1 MIRVLQVLANL
12 NINSGMTGV
21 VMNYHRH
28 IDRSRLQFDYV
39 YFVEQN
45 RNYSQEIQALGGKIY
60 KLPKPK
66 LSLDF
71 FREVSNFLGQHPEY
85 HIIHCHPAWAP
96 FFYGWAAKGT
106 QIDHVIAHSHSTR
119 NGESAIGCF
128 RNSFL
133 RAMAL
138 PVVTDYFACS
148 RAAGRVFP
156 LVQPDRIQILEN
168 AINTR
173 RFAFCPEIRKQV
185 RQELNLSKDTILI
198 GHIGRFEKQKN
209 HYFLIRIFAAFH
221 QRHPKAKLLL
231 VGCGSLK
238 EKIVKQIYSMGLED
252 AVVMLSNRN
261 DVERLYAAMDLF
273 VLPSLY
279 EGLGMVLL
287 EAQASGLGCVAAD
300 VVPPEAAVTEN
311 YSICSLKDS
320 VNDWADAMERMLNK
334 TRNFPRQ
341 QDFVTLFY
349 KMGLDLSAAAERLAC
364 RYEQMK

>member
-1 MIRVLQVLANL
+1 
-12 NINSGMTGV
+12 
-21 VMNYHRH
+21 
-28 IDRSRLQFDYV
+28 
-39 YFVEQN
+39 
-45 RNYSQEIQALGGKIY
+45 
-60 KLPKPK
+60 
-66 LSLDF
+66 
-71 FREVSNFLGQHPEY
+71 
-85 HIIHCHPAWAP
+85 
-96 FFYGWAAKGT
+96 
-106 QIDHVIAHSHSTR
+106 
-119 NGESAIGCF
+119 
-128 RNSFL
+128 
-133 RAMAL
+133 
-138 PVVTDYFACS
+138 
-148 RAAGRVFP
+148 
-156 LVQPDRIQILEN
+156 
-168 AINTR
+168 
-173 RFAFCPEIRKQV
+173 
-185 RQELNLSKDTILI
+185 
-198 GHIGRFEKQKN
+198 
-209 HYFLIRIFAAFH
+209 
-221 QRHPKAKLLL
+221 
-231 VGCGSLK
+231 
-238 EKIVKQIYSMGLED
+238 MGLED